1 MQITEVH
8 RYSVTADGLPALFSI
23 TVGESTRSVEV
34 ASVDFLISISI
45 PNSAIKR
52 GRKGVDKILVVGHS
66 FTFDAKRWFFSIEHS
81 IEGDFYPVR
90 DCQRER
96 RKQLEYIEGRGSI
109 GKGKPTTG
117 GHGGAGH
124 AGNVDTSWQI
134 C

>member
-1 MQITEVH
+1 M
-8 RYSVTADGLPALFSI
+8 LF
-23 TVGESTRSVEV
+23 RS
-34 ASVDFLISISI
+34 
-45 PNSAIKR
+45 
-52 GRKGVDKILVVGHS
+52 KILVVGHS

-109 GKGKPTTG
+109 GKGRPTTG

-124 AGNVDTSWQI
+124 AGNVDTVMANMLTAARSTRI
-134 C
+134 TTRKPDRRNEPSSAGAT